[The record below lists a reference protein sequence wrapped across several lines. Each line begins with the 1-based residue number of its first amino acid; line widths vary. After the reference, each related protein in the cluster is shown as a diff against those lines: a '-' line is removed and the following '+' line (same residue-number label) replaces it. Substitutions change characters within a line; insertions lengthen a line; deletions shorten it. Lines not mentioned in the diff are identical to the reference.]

1 MCVVCTRARGKMQ
14 EQWATTP
21 CTSTHVLSTSE
32 INETTSE
39 KTKTISEINTT
50 TSERNNPFFILH
62 PGIGEWGQTGGE
74 DTLTADLSNH
84 FLFFDGCSGTYS
96 KILRTFAG

>member
-1 MCVVCTRARGKMQ
+1 MCVVCTRARGEMQ

-50 TSERNNPFFILH
+50 TSERNTPFFILH
-62 PGIGEWGQTGGE
+62 PGVGEWGQTGGE
-74 DTLTADLSNH
+74 GALRADLSNH
-84 FLFFDGCSGTYS
+84 FFVF
-96 KILRTFAG
+96 